1 MSSVDG
7 TVTYTG
13 KNGGYGNLIE
23 VKRKDGLT
31 VRYAHLNKIN
41 TVIGNKVKIGDKIGE
56 VGSTGVSTGSHL
68 HFEVLKAWNSV
79 NPMDFEY
86 R

>member
-1 MSSVDG
+1 M
-7 TVTYTG
+7 
-13 KNGGYGNLIE
+13 
-23 VKRKDGLT
+23 
-31 VRYAHLNKIN
+31 RYAHLNKIN

-56 VGSTGVSTGSHL
+56 VGNTGVSTGSHL

-79 NPMDFEY
+79 NPMDFKY

>member
-1 MSSVDG
+1 M
-7 TVTYTG
+7 
-13 KNGGYGNLIE
+13 
-23 VKRKDGLT
+23 KRKDGLT

-56 VGSTGVSTGSHL
+56 VGSTGSHL

-79 NPMDFEY
+79 NPIDFEY

>member
-41 TVIGNKVKIGDKIGE
+41 TVIGNKVKIGDKNRRGR
-56 VGSTGVSTGSHL
+56 
-68 HFEVLKAWNSV
+68 K
-79 NPMDFEY
+79 Y
-86 R
+86 RSKYRFSSSF

>member
-1 MSSVDG
+1 M
-7 TVTYTG
+7 
-13 KNGGYGNLIE
+13 
-23 VKRKDGLT
+23 
-31 VRYAHLNKIN
+31 RYAHLNKIN
-41 TVIGNKVKIGDKIGE
+41 TAVGNNVKMGDKIGE

-68 HFEVLKAWNSV
+68 HFEVLKDGNSV